1 MELGTATEDRF
12 SLLRM
17 ELIGNEIEQSIDNVR
32 ILLSGPREEQVLVSG
47 YVPVL
52 DIGEIGTLFKVD
64 SELSK
69 TFDSNIEDFG
79 A

>member
-32 ILLSGPREEQVLVSG
+32 ILLSGPREGQVLVSG
-47 YVPVL
+47 YVPIL

-64 SELSK
+64 GELSK
-69 TFDSNIEDFG
+69 TLED
-79 A
+79 

>member
-1 MELGTATEDRF
+1 MELGAAPEDRF

-32 ILLSGPREEQVLVSG
+32 ILLSGPREGQVLVSG
-47 YVPVL
+47 YAPIL